1 MVERRKII
9 FQQHCGI
16 ANPARYNRYAQPILC
31 FRRFCDP
38 RRNLSI
44 SDAGNPAPMT
54 TPQSQQ
60 NTQAVIV
67 NYVSDLQQYLRSR
80 LSCEED
86 AKDIAQEACLRML
99 QFPYAT
105 DIENPRAYL
114 YRIASNLL
122 SRHYRHSQVAASG
135 IEADLLPSTHPTT
148 EEQAITHFRQ
158 CQLERA
164 IAELS
169 VKCRITM
176 VLRWRE
182 GLRVAEI
189 AEHMGLSQGMV
200 KKYLASGMAHAR
212 KRLGRFVS

>member
-1 MVERRKII
+1 
-9 FQQHCGI
+9 
-16 ANPARYNRYAQPILC
+16 
-31 FRRFCDP
+31 
-38 RRNLSI
+38 
-44 SDAGNPAPMT
+44 MT

-60 NTQAVIV
+60 HTHAAIV
-67 NYVSDLQQYLRSR
+67 NYVDDLRQYLHLR

-99 QFPYAT
+99 QFPYAA
-105 DIENPRAYL
+105 DVENPRAYL
-114 YRIASNLL
+114 YRIAYNLL
-122 SRHYRHSQVAASG
+122 SRHYRRSQAAASE

-148 EEQAITHFRQ
+148 EEQVITHTRQ

-176 VLRWRE
+176 ILRWRE

-189 AEHMGLSQGMV
+189 AEHMDLSQAMV

-212 KRLGRFVS
+212 RRLRRFVSVDRTL